1 MKQVRGLLSVFMIL
15 LFLSGLT
22 AIPIQNELSFLLK
35 RFNDPSII
43 RFWLEKVFTAYTEV
57 QSNHL
62 FLLYGYDWLAF
73 AHFILVILFIGPY
86 IDPKKNIW
94 VIEFG
99 MIACCLVIPF
109 ALIAGHYRTIPF
121 FWQLIDSSFGIFG
134 FILLRICHMKIL
146 HIINYKKQKP

>member
-1 MKQVRGLLSVFMIL
+1 MKQVRRWLSVFMIL

-22 AIPIQNELSFLLK
+22 AIPIQEELSFLLK

-43 RFWLEKVFTAYTEV
+43 HFWLEKVLIAYAEV

-73 AHFILVILFIGPY
+73 AHFILVILFIGPC
-86 IDPKKNIW
+86 INPQKNIR
-94 VIEFG
+94 VIEFV

-109 ALIAGHYRTIPF
+109 ALIAGHFRTIPF
-121 FWQLIDSSFGIFG
+121 YWQLIDCSFGIFG
-134 FILLRICHMKIL
+134 FILLWICHIKIL
-146 HIINYKKQKP
+146 HIINYKKQ